1 LGCAGA
7 RPKERTLQRLFPS
20 FPPGWPGLGLL
31 LLRAAV
37 GLSLAAQ
44 GIAALARG
52 DGAWSWGFGPL
63 AVAAGAAL
71 LIGIL
76 TPVAAALAA
85 LADSGVAFS
94 LLPPAIPNVL
104 GSTPAAIL
112 VALMAVAVALL
123 GPGAWSLD
131 ARRFGRREIVIPPVS
146 RR

>member
-1 LGCAGA
+1 MRRDA
-7 RPKERTLQRLFPS
+7 RPEERILQRLFPS

-37 GLSLAAQ
+37 ALSLAAQ
-44 GIAALARG
+44 GIAGLARG
-52 DGAWSWGFGPL
+52 SGAWSWGLGAL

-76 TPVAAALAA
+76 TPVFAGLAA
-85 LADSGVAFS
+85 LAGSMVAFS
-94 LLPPAIPNVL
+94 RLPPAIPNVL
-104 GSTPAAIL
+104 GGAPAVIL

-131 ARRFGRREIVIPPVS
+131 ARLFGRREIVIPPAS
-146 RR
+146 TR